1 MRNIILRSKQML
13 LLVTCLIVAGGVQAD
28 TGDDPLL
35 GMVMLNQFEWRSG
48 DDDRFAWDGDA
59 WLGKDLNKLWLK
71 TEGEYADNRAEE
83 IELQLLYSRAVATYW
98 DFQVGWR
105 GDFRPDPGRN
115 WLAVGFN
122 GLAPYFFEIDAA
134 VFLGGSGRTAAR
146 LEFDYDILF
155 TQRLI
160 LQPEIEINAFGKD
173 DPAVGIG
180 SGLADIQ
187 AGLRLRYEIRREFA
201 PYIGINWWSKL
212 GDTRDIAADAE
223 QATDDLEIL
232 AGVRIWF

>member
-13 LLVTCLIVAGGVQAD
+13 LLVTCLIAAGGVQAD

-35 GMVMLNQFEWRSG
+35 GMVLLNQFEWRNG
-48 DDDRFAWDGDA
+48 DDDRLAWDGDA

-173 DPAVGIG
+173 DPVVGIG
-180 SGLADIQ
+180 SGLSDIQ

-212 GDTRDIAADAE
+212 GDTRDIAAEGE